1 MKRILLLIVFGI
13 SSTIAIAQT
22 TWTGLGANTN
32 WNNTDNWDTNM
43 VPTASDDVII
53 PTGFT
58 VTLNV
63 VGTVQSLGVQGNST
77 FDINTNLTFS
87 QPSTFGSGTTI
98 NWNAGTLLGSSAV
111 LTNNGTIN
119 TFASNVTLGGG
130 TTLSNEGQINI
141 TGAGDIF
148 IATGGLLINE
158 TSGTLS
164 MLENGGNVSE
174 TGAGI
179 NQFNNL
185 GLVIVNLPDLTDQVT
200 INCDFNNSGTIQVD
214 SGILNFSN
222 ATVGGQVLMGGIYNV
237 ASGCA
242 LELDNE
248 ITLTGTL
255 TGNLNGDFILR
266 STVRI
271 NIGDTAS
278 FDFSGNATV
287 TWSSGQFFGGG
298 TLINVSTINTVTGN
312 VFVGVGTTLSN
323 QGQINLTNTGDIF
336 IVTDGVLDNTSSGTI
351 SMLENGANIS
361 ESGGGINQ
369 FNNNGLILVDLPNP
383 NDQVTINCEFNNNDS
398 TIQVD
403 SGILNFSN
411 ATVGGQILMGG
422 IYNVASGGAVE
433 LDNEITL
440 TGTLIGSLNGDFI
453 LRSTVRINNGDT
465 ASFDFSGNATVTWS
479 SGQFFGGGT
488 LSNMSTINTLA
499 GNVFIGAETTLSN
512 QGQINLTGAGDIF
525 IQTSGVLDNTPS
537 GTISMLENGANISE
551 SGAGTNQF
559 NNNGLILVDL
569 PSTTDQ
575 VTINCEFNNNDSTI
589 QVTSGILNFSNSTIG
604 AQVLMD
610 GTYNVETEGVL
621 ELDNEITLTGTLT
634 GTLDG
639 DFVIRSNT
647 RINNGDSASFDFSG
661 NATVTW
667 ASGTLIGGGTLTNN
681 SIMVNSTSNTII
693 DGPTILINNGNFNF
707 VSGGD
712 LFIDTDAELRN
723 GPTGVIDFQS
733 SGFGIFPTGAG
744 INLLNNQGLIKN
756 TSESGIVIGAESQNS
771 GVIEATTGGINFTVS
786 LDNLAGGVFTGV
798 ADLNLPPPASFT
810 NNGNV
815 APGLSPGTLNI
826 IGNYTSTSNS
836 VLNVELNGLTPDTE
850 HDVLAITGNNIVF
863 EGTVD
868 VALGFQPNIG
878 DTFTIATVSGTNA
891 IENLVSPIY
900 AEYDCLQYTFDV
912 SYPNNNSVMLT
923 VSAEEDVHDP
933 IVITQNIDVELDGS
947 GNATITP
954 NDIDDGSSDNC
965 GIDTMSL
972 DVFSFTCADL
982 GVNTVTL
989 TVTDVNG
996 NSANGTAMVTVEDNI
1011 NPTAVT
1017 QNIVVALDASGNAS
1031 ILASQIDNGSTDNCS
1046 IVSLDIDV
1054 SDFTCAD
1061 LGDNTV
1067 ELTVTDQS
1075 GNSNSATAIVT
1086 VEDNINPT
1094 AVTQDIVVALDAS
1107 GNASI
1112 IASQIDNGS
1121 TDNCSIT
1128 SMDIDISDFTCAD
1141 LGDNNVELTVTDQSG
1156 NSGSTTATVTVVDL
1170 IDPVINCP
1178 DGFEVE
1184 SEGGYALPDYVLEG
1198 DVTASDNCGFS
1209 VVQTP
1214 LPGTV
1219 LPNGDYIIEFDVTDD
1234 AGNTANCFF
1243 ELKVV
1248 DTTLSIDD
1256 LELSNNDILLFP
1268 NPVRDTF
1275 TIKNNSRL
1283 NLRNAEIYDVSGRTI
1298 KILDLRNMAV
1308 EEEVSFANYA
1318 QGIYLVKIYAENNSS
1333 LIKRFVKK

>member
-63 VGTVQSLGVQGNST
+63 VGTVQSLDVQGNST

-185 GLVIVNLPDLTDQVT
+185 GLVVVNLPDLTDQVT

-479 SGQFFGGGT
+479 SGQF
-488 LSNMSTINTLA
+488 LE
-499 GNVFIGAETTLSN
+499 V
-512 QGQINLTGAGDIF
+512 
-525 IQTSGVLDNTPS
+525 VL
-537 GTISMLENGANISE
+537 
-551 SGAGTNQF
+551 
-559 NNNGLILVDL
+559 
-569 PSTTDQ
+569 
-575 VTINCEFNNNDSTI
+575 
-589 QVTSGILNFSNSTIG
+589 
-604 AQVLMD
+604 
-610 GTYNVETEGVL
+610 
-621 ELDNEITLTGTLT
+621 
-634 GTLDG
+634 
-639 DFVIRSNT
+639 
-647 RINNGDSASFDFSG
+647 
-661 NATVTW
+661 
-667 ASGTLIGGGTLTNN
+667 
-681 SIMVNSTSNTII
+681 
-693 DGPTILINNGNFNF
+693 
-707 VSGGD
+707 
-712 LFIDTDAELRN
+712 
-723 GPTGVIDFQS
+723 
-733 SGFGIFPTGAG
+733 
-744 INLLNNQGLIKN
+744 
-756 TSESGIVIGAESQNS
+756 
-771 GVIEATTGGINFTVS
+771 
-786 LDNLAGGVFTGV
+786 
-798 ADLNLPPPASFT
+798 
-810 NNGNV
+810 
-815 APGLSPGTLNI
+815 
-826 IGNYTSTSNS
+826 
-836 VLNVELNGLTPDTE
+836 
-850 HDVLAITGNNIVF
+850 
-863 EGTVD
+863 
-868 VALGFQPNIG
+868 
-878 DTFTIATVSGTNA
+878 
-891 IENLVSPIY
+891 
-900 AEYDCLQYTFDV
+900 
-912 SYPNNNSVMLT
+912 
-923 VSAEEDVHDP
+923 
-933 IVITQNIDVELDGS
+933 
-947 GNATITP
+947 
-954 NDIDDGSSDNC
+954 
-965 GIDTMSL
+965 
-972 DVFSFTCADL
+972 
-982 GVNTVTL
+982 
-989 TVTDVNG
+989 
-996 NSANGTAMVTVEDNI
+996 
-1011 NPTAVT
+1011 
-1017 QNIVVALDASGNAS
+1017 
-1031 ILASQIDNGSTDNCS
+1031 
-1046 IVSLDIDV
+1046 
-1054 SDFTCAD
+1054 
-1061 LGDNTV
+1061 
-1067 ELTVTDQS
+1067 
-1075 GNSNSATAIVT
+1075 
-1086 VEDNINPT
+1086 
-1094 AVTQDIVVALDAS
+1094 
-1107 GNASI
+1107 
-1112 IASQIDNGS
+1112 
-1121 TDNCSIT
+1121 
-1128 SMDIDISDFTCAD
+1128 
-1141 LGDNNVELTVTDQSG
+1141 
-1156 NSGSTTATVTVVDL
+1156 
-1170 IDPVINCP
+1170 
-1178 DGFEVE
+1178 
-1184 SEGGYALPDYVLEG
+1184 
-1198 DVTASDNCGFS
+1198 
-1209 VVQTP
+1209 
-1214 LPGTV
+1214 
-1219 LPNGDYIIEFDVTDD
+1219 
-1234 AGNTANCFF
+1234 
-1243 ELKVV
+1243 
-1248 DTTLSIDD
+1248 
-1256 LELSNNDILLFP
+1256 
-1268 NPVRDTF
+1268 
-1275 TIKNNSRL
+1275 
-1283 NLRNAEIYDVSGRTI
+1283 
-1298 KILDLRNMAV
+1298 
-1308 EEEVSFANYA
+1308 
-1318 QGIYLVKIYAENNSS
+1318 
-1333 LIKRFVKK
+1333 